1 MSILIQNGLVITKD
15 GERHSDIF
23 IEGETISRIEP
34 RLDIKANRIID
45 AAGRLVIPGGIDVH
59 THLNLPVGR
68 IFSSDNF
75 ENGTRAAAF
84 GGTTTIIDFAQQ
96 AKGHSLNEALD
107 DRLKEAVQSV
117 IDYGLHMI
125 IVDLPEQRLGDMDE
139 MIKKGVT
146 SFKLFTAY
154 PDRLMVDDGTIL
166 RTLQQ
171 TKKNGGLVCVHAED
185 SAMIEAL
192 IGEALMKGHTEP
204 KYHAATRPAEAE
216 AKAVRRVIELA
227 DQTDAPVYF
236 VHISCSESLEYIRK
250 AQMKGQQVHAETCP
264 QYLFTSRE
272 DLDKPN
278 FEGAKYVFTPPPREK
293 WNQDKLW
300 DGVRNN
306 SLQVV
311 STDHCPF
318 NFRGDKELGRTNFT
332 KIPNGAPGIE
342 NRLQLLY
349 NFGVAGGK
357 ISIPRWVEIISV
369 LPAKIFGLYP
379 RKGII
384 AVGSDADI
392 VIWNPNIEHTISAST
407 HHMQVDYSLY
417 EGWQMKGNA
426 ETVISRGTMI
436 IENNDWCGKPGHGKF
451 LRRVPRD
458 IPAKVM
464 D

>member
-1 MSILIQNGLVITKD
+1 MSILIQNGLVITKE
-15 GERHSDIF
+15 GEIHSDIF
-23 IEGETISRIEP
+23 IDDETISRIEP
-34 RLDIKANRIID
+34 HLDIHAHTIID
-45 AAGRLVIPGGIDVH
+45 ATGKLVIPGGIDVH
-59 THLNLPVGR
+59 THLHLPMGK
-68 IFSSDNF
+68 IFSSDDF
-75 ENGTRAAAF
+75 ESGTRAAAF

-96 AKGHSLNEALD
+96 QKGHSLSEALD
-107 DRLKEAVQSV
+107 DRLKEAEKSV

-125 IVDLPEQRLGDMDE
+125 IVDLPEQRLTEMDE
-139 MIKKGVT
+139 MLKRGVT

-154 PDRLMVDDGTIL
+154 PDRLFVDDDTIL
-166 RTLQQ
+166 RTLKQ

-192 IGEALMKGHTEP
+192 IGEALKEGHVEP
-204 KYHAATRPAEAE
+204 KYHAATRPVEAE
-216 AKAVRRVIELA
+216 AKAVQRVIELA
-227 DQTDAPVYF
+227 HQTDAPVYF
-236 VHISCSESLEYIRK
+236 VHISCSDSLEYIRQ

-278 FEGAKYVFTPPPREK
+278 FEGAKYIFTPPPREK
-293 WNQDKLW
+293 WNQETLW
-300 DGVRNN
+300 DGIRNN

-349 NFGVAGGK
+349 NFGVAGGR
-357 ISIPRWVEIISV
+357 ISTHRWVEITST

-384 AVGSDADI
+384 GVGSDADI
-392 VIWNPNIEHTISAST
+392 VIWNPNSDHTISAST

-417 EGWQMKGNA
+417 EGWQVKGNA

-436 IENNDWCGKPGHGKF
+436 IENNNWCGKPGHGKF
-451 LRRVPRD
+451 LRRDTRDVPAR
-458 IPAKVM
+458 VNN
-464 D
+464 